1 MDSLFDR
8 ILRVIQQTGE
18 RCVVIDRQTN
28 TAVVVLPW
36 PAYER
41 GAGGFAAGT
50 VASLTSDELLEK
62 INRDVA
68 VWREANQE
76 IGDDADSL
84 DAAKN
89 EQDGG
94 GGDADSS
101 TAATEQFYFEPIE

>member
-8 ILRVIQQTGE
+8 ILRVIQQTND
-18 RCVVIDRQTN
+18 RCVIIDRQTN

-41 GAGGFAAGT
+41 SVGDVALGA

-76 IGDDADSL
+76 VEDDGDSL
-84 DAAKN
+84 GVAKN
-89 EQDGG
+89 GSAPEAG
-94 GGDADSS
+94 GGDGSNAV
-101 TAATEQFYFEPIE
+101 TEQFYFEPIE